1 MTRHYSFFA
10 PDRLEAALLTIA
22 AQSSQNTARLR
33 RELDDVIEARLEDV
47 MEDLT
52 SDLSVRPRRF
62 PLTRWRGEITHG
74 SSWSTPRQITVEVEG
89 PPALSYSSRHKR
101 GVSAAVTCLL
111 EIAREHEEDLV
122 RLRAKVRKQRQS
134 AEIIGH
140 RVDTLELPATLAA
153 WDAQQQPTTSGAS
166 ERTVIAVFAALAAVV
181 LLEIALMTGLAQGG
195 AVLTIAAGLVLA
207 IALSVVIFFLVDR
220 RPARWKPTVLALPP
234 APVTGAVPAPA
245 TTLVVDTAPPASR
258 GPRIVPALLG
268 VLAILAAIAL
278 GVILAPWIFRP
289 HPTPPPDPTPVPAVV
304 NPPVPV
310 PTVTPTAAP
319 TATPSGDPRPPAR
332 KAPPVPDSTDIW

>member
-1 MTRHYSFFA
+1 MTRHSSFFA

-22 AQSSQNTARLR
+22 AQSSRNTTRLR

-47 MEDLT
+47 MEDLS
-52 SDLSVRPRRF
+52 SDLFVRSRRF

-74 SSWSTPRQITVEVEG
+74 SPWSTPRQITVEIEG
-89 PPALSYSSRHKR
+89 PPALSYSPRHKR
-101 GVSAAVTCLL
+101 SVSAAVTCLL

-153 WDAQQQPTTSGAS
+153 WDAQQQPTTAGAS

-195 AVLTIAAGLVLA
+195 AVLTIAAVLVLA

-220 RPARWKPTVLALPP
+220 RPARSKPTVLALAP
-234 APVTGAVPAPA
+234 APVTGAVPAPP

-268 VLAILAAIAL
+268 VLAILAAVAL
-278 GVILAPWIFRP
+278 GVILAPWISPP
-289 HPTPPPDPTPVPAVV
+289 HPTPSPDPTPVPTVV
-304 NPPVPV
+304 KPPAPV

-319 TATPSGDPRPPAR
+319 TTTPSGDPRPSGR
-332 KAPPVPDSTDIW
+332 KGQPLPDSTDIW